1 MGRTSGDAAWRE
13 QRGELGA
20 TEAAKQK
27 VRHGARGTGQ
37 AELQNQML
45 PSFFG
50 LMGRG
55 HHTGTHIDV

>member
-37 AELQNQML
+37 AELQ
-45 PSFFG
+45 
-50 LMGRG
+50 G
-55 HHTGTHIDV
+55 HVPGFLLDIRWVGP